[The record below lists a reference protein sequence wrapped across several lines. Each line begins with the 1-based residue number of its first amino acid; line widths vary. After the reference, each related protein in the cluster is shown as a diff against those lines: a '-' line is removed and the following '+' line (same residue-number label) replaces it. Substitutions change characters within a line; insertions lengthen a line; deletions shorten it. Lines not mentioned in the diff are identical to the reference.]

1 MKKVLA
7 VLLALVMVFV
17 FAACGGK
24 AETPSLEE
32 PVTLQTEAPTEE
44 AAQAPEE
51 APVSNGEDAP
61 AEAVPTT
68 GTPLGWPDNAYTR
81 LVPTPEAG
89 GKVLA
94 ANEIGALFSV
104 ELEWTMEQGL
114 VYAQQLADAGFGED
128 CAEKYEAYGYIDRT
142 ANGVNV
148 QLLDLFGVASISIME
163 TEE

>member
-1 MKKVLA
+1 MKRILA
-7 VLLALVMVFV
+7 VLLTLVMVFV

-24 AETPSLEE
+24 AETPSIEE
-32 PVTLQTEAPTEE
+32 PVTEQTEAQTEE
-44 AAQAPEE
+44 AAREIE
-51 APVSNGEDAP
+51 DTPVSNGEETP
-61 AEAVPTT
+61 KEAVPTT
-68 GTPLGWPDNAYTR
+68 GTPLGWPDNAYTQ
-81 LVPTPEAG
+81 LVPTPNAG

-114 VYAQQLADAGFGED
+114 VYARQLADAGFGED
-128 CAEKYEAYGYIDRT
+128 CAEKYETYGYIDRT

>member
-1 MKKVLA
+1 MKRILA
-7 VLLALVMVFV
+7 VLLTLVMVFV

-24 AETPSLEE
+24 AETPSIEE
-32 PVTLQTEAPTEE
+32 PVTEQTEAQTEE
-44 AAQAPEE
+44 AAREIE
-51 APVSNGEDAP
+51 DTPVSNGEETP
-61 AEAVPTT
+61 EEAVPTT
-68 GTPLGWPDNAYTR
+68 GTPLGWPDNAYTQ
-81 LVPTPEAG
+81 LVPTPNAG

-114 VYAQQLADAGFGED
+114 VYARQLADAGFGED
-128 CAEKYEAYGYIDRT
+128 CAEKYETYGYIDRT